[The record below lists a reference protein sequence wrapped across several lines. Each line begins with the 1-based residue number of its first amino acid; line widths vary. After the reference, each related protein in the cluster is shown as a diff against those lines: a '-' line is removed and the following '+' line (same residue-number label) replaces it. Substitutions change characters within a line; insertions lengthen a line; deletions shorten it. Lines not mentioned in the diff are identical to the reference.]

1 MGVRAPLPTRRS
13 LQRTTSALGKP
24 NVRLDP
30 GNLHLEK
37 PDVRLDLGDFPL
49 EQANV
54 RLDLRNFPLE
64 KPNVRLDLVNFP
76 LEESKICLANRDLR
90 FDLDTAILNKAQ
102 PVPFE
107 AAILVFEAKF

>member
-30 GNLHLEK
+30 GNLH
-37 PDVRLDLGDFPL
+37 
-49 EQANV
+49 
-54 RLDLRNFPLE
+54 LE